1 MKRTQIILL
10 IFIALCIG
18 LLVSF
23 MGNLSTY
30 ETIASAR
37 QKEGKSVTIIAKLD
51 NSIPMEY
58 DPAKDPNYL
67 SFHILD
73 TLGGRAKVVYHYG
86 KPYDMEKAERIVLK
100 GKMNG
105 DIFEISQKD
114 GILIKCPSKYKDDP
128 QAAQKNLSQNQH

>member
-1 MKRTQIILL
+1 MKRSHIILL
-10 IFIALCIG
+10 IIIAVSIG

-37 QKEGKSVTIIAKLD
+37 QKEGKPVTIIAKLD
-51 NSIPMEY
+51 NRVPMEY
-58 DPAKDPNYL
+58 DPVKDPNYL
-67 SFHILD
+67 SFYIQD
-73 TLGGRAKVVYHYG
+73 TLGGRSKVVYHYG
-86 KPYDMEKAERIVLK
+86 KPYDMEKAERVVLK

-105 DIFEISQKD
+105 DVFEITQKD

-128 QAAQKNLSQNQH
+128 EVAKKNLDKTQ

>member
-1 MKRTQIILL
+1 MKRTHIILL
-10 IFIALCIG
+10 VFIALSIG

-30 ETIASAR
+30 ETIASAK
-37 QKEGKSVTIIAKLD
+37 QKDGKKVTIIAKLD
-51 NSIPMEY
+51 NSMPMEY
-58 DPAKDPNYL
+58 NALQDPNYF
-67 SFHILD
+67 SFYIVD
-73 TLGGRAKVVYHYG
+73 TLGSKAKVVYHYG

-105 DIFEISQKD
+105 DVFEITQKD

-128 QAAQKNLSQNQH
+128 ETAKKSLSKTQE

>member
-1 MKRTQIILL
+1 MKRTHIILL
-10 IFIALCIG
+10 VFIAISIG

-30 ETIASAR
+30 ETIASAK

-51 NSIPMEY
+51 NSMPMEY
-58 DPAKDPNYL
+58 NPVKDPNYL
-67 SFHILD
+67 SFYILD
-73 TLGGRAKVVYHYG
+73 TLGGRAKVIYHYG
-86 KPYDMEKAERIVLK
+86 KPYDMEKAERVVLK

-105 DIFEISQKD
+105 DVFDISQKD

-128 QAAQKNLSQNQH
+128 EAAKKSLGKIE

>member
-1 MKRTQIILL
+1 MKRTHIILL
-10 IFIALCIG
+10 VFIAISIG

-37 QKEGKSVTIIAKLD
+37 QKEGKNVTIIAKLD
-51 NSIPMEY
+51 NSMPMEY
-58 DPAKDPNYL
+58 NPVKDPNYL

-73 TLGGRAKVVYHYG
+73 TMGGKAKVVYHYG

-105 DIFEISQKD
+105 GVFEIAQKD

-128 QAAQKNLSQNQH
+128 ETAKKSLGKTQ

>member
-1 MKRTQIILL
+1 MKKLHIILL
-10 IFIALCIG
+10 VFIAIAIG
-18 LLVSF
+18 VLVSF

-30 ETIASAR
+30 ETIASAK

-51 NSIPMEY
+51 NSIPIEY
-58 DPAKDPNYL
+58 DPAKNPNYL
-67 SFHILD
+67 SFHIAD
-73 TLGGRAKVVYHYG
+73 TLGNKAKVVYYYG

-105 DIFEISQKD
+105 DVFEITQKD

-128 QAAQKNLSQNQH
+128 EAAKKNLSQNQ

>member
-1 MKRTQIILL
+1 MKRTHIILL
-10 IFIALCIG
+10 IFIAVSIG

-37 QKEGKSVTIIAKLD
+37 QKEGKNVTIIAKLD
-51 NSIPMEY
+51 NSRPMDY
-58 DPAKDPNYL
+58 NPVKDPNYL
-67 SFHILD
+67 SFYILD
-73 TLGGRAKVVYHYG
+73 TLGGSARVVYHYG

-105 DIFEISQKD
+105 DVFEITQKD

-128 QAAQKNLSQNQH
+128 ETAKKTLNKTE

>member
-1 MKRTQIILL
+1 MKRTHIILL
-10 IFIALCIG
+10 VFIALSIG

-30 ETIASAR
+30 ATIASAR
-37 QKEGKSVTIIAKLD
+37 QNEGKTVTIIAKLD
-51 NSIPMEY
+51 NSLPMEY
-58 DPAKDPNYL
+58 NPVKDPNYL

-73 TLGGRAKVVYHYG
+73 TLGGKAKVVYHYG
-86 KPYDMEKAERIVLK
+86 KPYDMEKAERVVLK

-105 DIFEISQKD
+105 DIFEITQKD

-128 QAAQKNLSQNQH
+128 ESAKKELK

>member
-1 MKRTQIILL
+1 MKRTHIILL
-10 IFIALCIG
+10 VFIALSIG

-37 QKEGKSVTIIAKLD
+37 QKEGKNVTIIARLD

-58 DPAKDPNYL
+58 NPVKDPNYL
-67 SFHILD
+67 SFYIVD
-73 TLGGRAKVVYHYG
+73 TLGGRSRVIYHYG

-100 GKMNG
+100 GRMNG
-105 DIFEISQKD
+105 DVFEIAQKD

-128 QAAQKNLSQNQH
+128 ATAKKSLSKTQ

>member
-1 MKRTQIILL
+1 MKRTHIILL
-10 IFIALCIG
+10 VFIAISIG

-30 ETIASAR
+30 ETIASAK
-37 QKEGKSVTIIAKLD
+37 QKEGMSVTIIAKLD
-51 NSIPMEY
+51 NSMPMEY
-58 DPAKDPNYL
+58 NPVKDPNYL
-67 SFHILD
+67 SFYILD

-86 KPYDMEKAERIVLK
+86 KPYDMEKAERVVLK

-105 DIFEISQKD
+105 DVFDISQKD

-128 QAAQKNLSQNQH
+128 EAAKKSLSKTE

>member
-30 ETIASAR
+30 ETIASAK

-73 TLGGRAKVVYHYG
+73 TLGGRAKVIYHYG

-100 GKMNG
+100 GRMNG

-128 QAAQKNLSQNQH
+128 ESAKKDLN